1 MPVAV
6 PVVVV
11 PVRGRE
17 IVRFLRGRYG
27 RGVVTVPHRWQYE
40 PMSDTGV
47 TPEEFAR
54 TFQRLVEWAQTTA
67 VRETAF
73 HRRLR
78 EHFGMEPSEL
88 PVTSLNVAEYDQP
101 NVQVALE
108 AYLAEPGRSA
118 ETIGIS
124 ASPHSEVSLSQLAG
138 RSRYGFGVDPGPV
151 ERTVVELDEGRSLS
165 YVTMALFLVTSG
177 DVALA
182 VLVARNQRY
191 GSSRSFVEV
200 MAPDQHAGEAFVTEL
215 RALMGQHNVYR
226 RKVISLSAVPGQM
239 GGTSIDV
246 AFHRRKPA
254 ARHEI
259 VLPEGLLERV
269 ERSTLEFD
277 RHTET
282 LRERG
287 HHLRRGL
294 LLHGPPGTGKTLTAT
309 YLADALEHRTVLILT
324 GRSLGLIRSTCT
336 MARDLQPSLV
346 ILEDVDLV
354 AEERT
359 RMGTGATA
367 LLFELL
373 NEIDG
378 MGEDADVIFVM
389 TTNRA
394 EILEPALASRPGR
407 VDQAVDFPLPDSR
420 SRERLIELFCEGI
433 PVELPDSSR
442 LVDETE
448 GASPAF
454 LRELVRK
461 AGLFAAVSGD
471 ARVLESH
478 FHEALGE
485 LDEGGRL
492 TRRILGAGAEDA
504 PAPARPTGFPGPPAS

>member
-1 MPVAV
+1 
-6 PVVVV
+6 
-11 PVRGRE
+11 
-17 IVRFLRGRYG
+17 
-27 RGVVTVPHRWQYE
+27 
-40 PMSDTGV
+40 MSDTGV

-54 TFQRLVEWAQTTA
+54 TFQQLLDWAQSTA
-67 VRETAF
+67 VRESVLK
-73 HRRLR
+73 RRLR
-78 EHFGMEPSEL
+78 QHFDADPSEF
-88 PVTSLNVAEYDQP
+88 PVTSLDVAEYDQP
-101 NVQVALE
+101 NVQVALD

-118 ETIGIS
+118 ETVGIT
-124 ASPHSEVSLSQLAG
+124 APPYTEVSLSLIAG
-138 RSRYGFGVDPGPV
+138 HGRFGHGLDPGPV
-151 ERTVVELDEGRSLS
+151 ERTVIDLDEGRSLS
-165 YVTMALFLVTSG
+165 YVTMALFLLHDG
-177 DVALA
+177 DARLA
-182 VLVARNQRY
+182 ALVARSQRP
-191 GSSRSFVEV
+191 GSARSFVEV
-200 MAPDQHAGEAFVTEL
+200 MAPEPEAGESFVAEL
-215 RALMGQHNVYR
+215 KGLMGAHNLYR
-226 RKVISLSAVPGQM
+226 RKVISLSPVPGPM
-239 GGTSIDV
+239 GSTIDV

-259 VLPEGLLERV
+259 VLPAGLLERV

-324 GRSLGLIRSTCT
+324 GRSLGLIRATCN
-336 MARDLQPSLV
+336 MARELQPSLV

-378 MGEDADVIFVM
+378 MGEDADVIFLM

-394 EILEPALASRPGR
+394 DILEPALASRPGR
-407 VDQAVDFPLPDSR
+407 VDQAVDFPLPDTASR
-420 SRERLIELFCEGI
+420 ARLIELFCDGI
-433 PVELPDSSR
+433 DVDLPDSSG
-442 LVDETE
+442 LVEQTE

-461 AGLFAAVSGD
+461 AGLLAAVTGEAS
-471 ARVLESH
+471 VSESH
-478 FHEALGE
+478 FLEALRE

-492 TRRILGAGAEDA
+492 TRSILGAGTHEA
-504 PAPARPTGFPGPPAS
+504 PAPPRPSGFPHPPA